1 MPGPRGAHGGCTSN
15 SCVSMGKLPSFSE
28 PLLPN
33 WTRGVILHLFK
44 GVAVI

>member
-1 MPGPRGAHGGCTSN
+1 MR
-15 SCVSMGKLPSFSE
+15 KFPSFSE

-33 WTRGVILHLFK
+33 WTRGVILRLFK